1 MEKEEIK
8 SEKSYKIGVTQLASE
23 LGYKHLKTFWSRVS
37 SLPQL
42 EIELIKADYKRGQK
56 EFTPK
61 QMQLICDRIGYPE

>member
-8 SEKSYKIGVTQLASE
+8 SEKCYKIGVTQLSTE

-42 EIELIKADYKRGQK
+42 EIELIKAGYKRGQK